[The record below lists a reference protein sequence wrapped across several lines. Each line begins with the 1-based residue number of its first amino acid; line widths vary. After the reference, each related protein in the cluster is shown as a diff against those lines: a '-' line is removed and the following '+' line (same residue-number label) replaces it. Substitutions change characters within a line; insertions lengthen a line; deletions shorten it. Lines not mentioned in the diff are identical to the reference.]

1 MVVQDARMLWPNQEL
16 QFVMNDRILLIEDEA
31 PIAESV
37 AYSLRAEGFVVETS
51 GDGLSGLSAFRT
63 FSPDLIVLDLM
74 LPKLGGLD
82 FCRIVRRESNVPILM
97 LTAKTEEIDRIIGL
111 EMGADDYLPKPFS
124 VRELIARVN
133 AILRRMQSARDD
145 EQKAFLE
152 VGGIQLDLARRIVML
167 DGNQVHL
174 PLKQYELLRALM
186 SNKGRV
192 LSREELLKRV
202 WDADAA
208 YDTGSLD
215 VHIRWLREK
224 IEHDPSSPTYIKTVR
239 GVGYKIVCEGED

>member
-1 MVVQDARMLWPNQEL
+1 
-16 QFVMNDRILLIEDEA
+16 MNDRILLIEDEA

-37 AYSLRAEGFVVETS
+37 AYSLRAEGFIVETS

-63 FSPDLIVLDLM
+63 FSPDLVILDLM
-74 LPKLGGLD
+74 LPKLSGLD

-111 EMGADDYLPKPFS
+111 EMGGDDYLPKPFS
-124 VRELIARVN
+124 IRELIARVN
-133 AILRRMQSARDD
+133 AILRRMQSARDED
-145 EQKAFLE
+145 QKAFLE
-152 VGGIQLDLARRIVML
+152 VGPIQLDLARRRVTL
-167 DGNQVHL
+167 GGKQVHL

-192 LSREELLKRV
+192 LSREELFRRV
-202 WDADAA
+202 WDADAV

-224 IEHDPSSPTYIKTVR
+224 IEQDPSTPAYIKTVR

>member
-1 MVVQDARMLWPNQEL
+1 MLWPSQEL
-16 QFVMNDRILLIEDEA
+16 QTVMNDRILLIEDEA

-37 AYSLRAEGFVVETS
+37 AYSLRAEGFIVETS

-63 FSPDLIVLDLM
+63 FSPDLVILDLM
-74 LPKLGGLD
+74 LPKLSGLD

-111 EMGADDYLPKPFS
+111 EMGGDDYLPKPFS
-124 VRELIARVN
+124 IRELIARVN
-133 AILRRMQSARDD
+133 AILRRMQSARDED
-145 EQKAFLE
+145 QKAFLE
-152 VGGIQLDLARRIVML
+152 VGPIQLDLARRRVTL
-167 DGNQVHL
+167 GGKQVHL

-192 LSREELLKRV
+192 LSREELFRRV
-202 WDADAA
+202 WDADAV

-224 IEHDPSSPTYIKTVR
+224 IEQDPSTPAYIKTVR